1 MQFRNDV
8 PLLVVYVGMNL
19 ANTVVYIFNLQQR
32 ILEFIA
38 VMNILEPKS
47 NQQKKRKKVY
57 FTSVRIFLQLKD
69 ELSLSLISTCQV
81 GANSQYLQT
90 TKTNLEV

>member
-38 VMNILEPKS
+38 VMNILKAKS
-47 NQQKKRKKVY
+47 NQQKKR
-57 FTSVRIFLQLKD
+57 IFF
-69 ELSLSLISTCQV
+69 IFYIC
-81 GANSQYLQT
+81 
-90 TKTNLEV
+90 

>member
-19 ANTVVYIFNLQQR
+19 ANTVVHIFNLQQR

-47 NQQKKRKKVY
+47 NQQKKRKKGVFY
-57 FTSVRIFLQLKD
+57 I
-69 ELSLSLISTCQV
+69 C
-81 GANSQYLQT
+81 
-90 TKTNLEV
+90 

>member
-19 ANTVVYIFNLQQR
+19 ENTVVHIFNLQQR

-47 NQQKKRKKVY
+47 NQQ
-57 FTSVRIFLQLKD
+57 
-69 ELSLSLISTCQV
+69 
-81 GANSQYLQT
+81 
-90 TKTNLEV
+90 